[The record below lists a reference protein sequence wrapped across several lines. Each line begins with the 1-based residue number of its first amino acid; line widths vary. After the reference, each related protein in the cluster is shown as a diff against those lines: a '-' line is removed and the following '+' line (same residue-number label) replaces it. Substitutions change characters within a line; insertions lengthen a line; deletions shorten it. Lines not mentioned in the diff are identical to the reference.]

1 MPITTG
7 NFAKL
12 LWPGLNAIY
21 GHKYNE
27 YPEESKMIF
36 ETKGSHKAFEED
48 VGITGFGTASV
59 KTEGNP
65 IGYDTEQQGFLT
77 RYNHVVYG
85 LGFII
90 TEEMMDD
97 DQYDTVG
104 QRRTEGLAYSMRVTK
119 EIVAAN
125 VLNRA
130 FNVAYV
136 GGDNAS
142 LIASVGGGGSVS
154 HPNVSGGSWTNGVAT
169 AADLSEAALEQ
180 AVIDIG
186 NFLDDRGKQMK
197 ALPKK
202 LIIKNDLQFEAQR
215 ILESILQS
223 GSANHDINAMRS
235 MGAIP
240 EVVINHYLTDVDAW
254 FILTDV
260 PNGMTHFERK
270 AAKFAADNDHDTS
283 NAKFKCTERYSFGWT
298 DPRCLYGS
306 PGA

>member
-12 LWPGLNAIY
+12 LWPGLNTIY

-27 YPEESKMIF
+27 FPQEFKEIF
-36 ETKGSHKAFEED
+36 ETKGSRKAYEED
-48 VGITGFGTASV
+48 VGVTGFGTAAV
-59 KTEGNP
+59 KTEGGR

-90 TEEMMDD
+90 TEEMMED

-130 FNVAYV
+130 FNTSFV
-136 GGDNAS
+136 GGDSAT
-142 LIASVGGGGSVS
+142 LIASAGGGGSTN
-154 HPNVSGGSWTNGVAT
+154 HPNVSGGSWTNGPVT

-197 ALPKK
+197 VLSKK
-202 LIIKNDLQFEAQR
+202 LIIKNDLQFEAER
-215 ILESILQS
+215 ILRSTFRVATADNDL
-223 GSANHDINAMRS
+223 NAMKT
-235 MGAIP
+235 MGSIPQIAID
-240 EVVINHYLTDVDAW
+240 HYLTDVDAW
-254 FILTDV
+254 FIKTDI

-270 AAKFAADNDHDTS
+270 AAKFAADNDMDTS

-298 DPRCLYGS
+298 DPRTMYGS

>member
-27 YPEESKMIF
+27 YAIENKELF
-36 ETKGSHKAFEED
+36 ETKNSTKAWEED
-48 VGITGFGTASV
+48 VGITGFGTAAI

-65 IGYDTEQQGFLT
+65 IGYDTEQQGFLS

-90 TEEMMDD
+90 TEEMMED

-104 QRRTEGLAYSMRVTK
+104 PRRTEGLAYSMRITK

-125 VLNRA
+125 IYNRA
-130 FNVAYV
+130 FNAGFV
-136 GGDNAS
+136 GGDGAS
-142 LIASVGGGGSVS
+142 LIASPGGGGSLN
-154 HPNVSGGSWTNGVAT
+154 HPNVSGGNWNNGPVT

-186 NFLDDRGKQMK
+186 NLLDDRGKQMK
-197 ALPKK
+197 VLPKK
-202 LIIKNDLQFEAQR
+202 LIIKNDLQFEAER
-215 ILESILQS
+215 ILRSTNRVATTDNDLNALKTMGSIPQI
-223 GSANHDINAMRS
+223 A
-235 MGAIP
+235 
-240 EVVINHYLTDVDAW
+240 INHYLTDVDAW
-254 FILTDV
+254 FIRTDI
-260 PNGMTHFERK
+260 PNGMTCFTRR
-270 AAKFAADNDHDTS
+270 AAKFAMDNDHDTS

-298 DPRCLYGS
+298 DPRGLYGS

>member
-27 YPEESKMIF
+27 YPEEYKRIF
-36 ETKGSHKAFEED
+36 ERKGSRKAFEED
-48 VGITGFGTASV
+48 VGITGFGTAAV

-130 FNVAYV
+130 FNTTYV
-136 GGDNAS
+136 GGDGS
-142 LIASVGGGGSVS
+142 TLIASASGGGSTN
-154 HPNVSGGSWTNGVAT
+154 HPNVSGGSWTNGPTT
-169 AADLSEAALEQ
+169 AGDLSESVLEQ

-197 ALPKK
+197 TLPKK
-202 LIIKNDLQFEAQR
+202 LIIKNDLQFEAER
-215 ILESILQS
+215 ILMSNLRV
-223 GSANHDINAMRS
+223 ATTDNDMNAMRT
-235 MGAIP
+235 MGSIP
-240 EVVINHYLTDVDAW
+240 EIVVDHYLTDVDAW
-254 FILTDV
+254 FVQTDI
-260 PNGMTHFERK
+260 PNGMTLYQRK
-270 AAKFAADNDHDTS
+270 DAKFVSDNDMDTS

-306 PGA
+306 QGA

>member
-27 YPEESKMIF
+27 YPEECKMIF
-36 ETKGSHKAFEED
+36 ETKGSRKAFEED
-48 VGITGFGTASV
+48 IGVTGFGTAAV

-90 TEEMMDD
+90 TEEMMED

-130 FNVAYV
+130 FNTSYV
-136 GGDNAS
+136 GGDGS
-142 LIASVGGGGSVS
+142 TLIAAAGSGGSAN
-154 HPNVSGGSWTNGVAT
+154 HANVSGGSWTNGLTT
-169 AADLSEAALEQ
+169 AADLSESALEQ

-197 ALPKK
+197 VLPKK
-202 LIIKNDLQFEAQR
+202 LIIKNDLQFEAER
-215 ILESILQS
+215 ILRSTERVATADNDL
-223 GSANHDINAMRS
+223 NAMKT
-235 MGAIP
+235 MGSIP
-240 EVVINHYLTDVDAW
+240 QIVINHYLTDADAW
-254 FILTDV
+254 FIQTDI
-260 PNGMTHFERK
+260 PNGMIHYNRK
-270 AAKFAADNDHDTS
+270 SAKFTTDNDHDTS

-298 DPRCLYGS
+298 DSRCLFGS